1 MNAQLLPPD
10 AFGHSEP
17 NTSALLPISDRPN
30 HSGHSAQAVQPH
42 PHPLQAAPTDSHV
55 LPIDSGRIVLDAA
68 ALKRLRMSR
77 LMSQQDLADDCWRR
91 NIQISLTTIKRA
103 EGGRAVR
110 FRIARE
116 FARCFGVPVTSLV
129 EA

>member
-1 MNAQLLPPD
+1 MNALLLPPD
-10 AFGHSEP
+10 AFGHSDP
-17 NTSALLPISDRPN
+17 DTAARHPAPL
-30 HSGHSAQAVQPH
+30 HSGPSDSYGQAE
-42 PHPLQAAPTDSHV
+42 QAGERLSPAAAMDGQV
-55 LPIDSGRIVLDAA
+55 LPFDSGRIVLDAA

-129 EA
+129 